1 MEITEQITGAS
12 SENFQE
18 LGYGILEKV
27 YQKTLGMELGP
38 GGLNTEIE
46 SDIQFQYKTKLLVIT
61 GQTFW

>member
-61 GQTFW
+61 GQTF

>member
-46 SDIQFQYKTKLLVIT
+46 SDIQFQYKTKFLVIT
-61 GQTFW
+61 EQTF

>member
-61 GQTFW
+61 RQTF

>member
-61 GQTFW
+61 VQTF